1 MHDRSVNGT
10 VTNQRV
16 SVRFCPT
23 LSVKNAQTRKVDMEF
38 KDKVALVTGAGTGNG
53 EAIAERLYAGG
64 ASVVLLSRHLQPVE
78 SVCRRIDPEGVRTL
92 ALEADVRDPIAMESA
107 ITRTIDRFGK
117 LDLAVNNAGVTGPAG
132 VPVQDV
138 EAEIWREVIDT
149 DLTGVFY
156 SMKYEIPAMLANG
169 AGAIVNMSSANGVV
183 GLAGMAAYTAAKHGV
198 IGLTR
203 SAALELAESNIR
215 VCAVAPG
222 YVATPRIIDSGQ
234 EVTDWMASLHPMKRL
249 ATREEVADLV
259 AYLLSE
265 RAAFMTGSVHS
276 IDGGYTAQ

>member
-1 MHDRSVNGT
+1 
-10 VTNQRV
+10 
-16 SVRFCPT
+16 
-23 LSVKNAQTRKVDMEF
+23 MEF
-38 KDKVALVTGAGTGNG
+38 KGKVALVTGAGTGTG
-53 EAIAERLYAGG
+53 EAIAARLHAGG
-64 ASVVLLSRHLQPVE
+64 ACVALVSRRLEQVE
-78 SVCRRIDPEGVRTL
+78 SVSRSIDPEGARTV
-92 ALEADVRDPIAMESA
+92 ALEADVRDPKAMEGA
-107 ITRTIDRFGK
+107 VRRTLERFAK
-117 LDLAVNNAGVTGPAG
+117 LDLAVNNAGITGPAG
-132 VPVQDV
+132 VPVQDL

-149 DLTGVFY
+149 DLTGIFY

-169 AGAIVNMSSANGVV
+169 SGAIVNMSSANGLV
-183 GLAGMAAYTAAKHGV
+183 GLAGMASYTAAKHGV

-222 YVATPRIIDSGQ
+222 YVATPRIMDSGK
-234 EVTDWMASLHPMKRL
+234 EVTDWMAGLHPMKRL

-259 AYLLSE
+259 AYLLSD

>member
-1 MHDRSVNGT
+1 
-10 VTNQRV
+10 
-16 SVRFCPT
+16 
-23 LSVKNAQTRKVDMEF
+23 MEF
-38 KDKVALVTGAGTGNG
+38 KDKVTFVTGAGTGNG
-53 EAIAERLYAGG
+53 EAIAKRLYAGG
-64 ASVVLLSRHLQPVE
+64 ASVVLVSRRLEPVE
-78 SVCRRIDPEGVRTL
+78 SVCRRIDPKGVRTL
-92 ALEADVRDPIAMESA
+92 ALEADVRDPIAMEA
-107 ITRTIDRFGK
+107 AVKRTTERFGK
-117 LDLAVNNAGVTGPAG
+117 LDLAVNNAGVTGSAG

-149 DLTGVFY
+149 DLSGIFY

-169 AGAIVNMSSANGVV
+169 SGAIVNMSSANGLV

-215 VCAVAPG
+215 ICAVAPG
-222 YVATPRIIDSGQ
+222 YVATPRIMASDKD
-234 EVTDWMASLHPMKRL
+234 VTDSMASVHPMKRL

-265 RAAFMTGSVHS
+265 RAAFITGSVHS